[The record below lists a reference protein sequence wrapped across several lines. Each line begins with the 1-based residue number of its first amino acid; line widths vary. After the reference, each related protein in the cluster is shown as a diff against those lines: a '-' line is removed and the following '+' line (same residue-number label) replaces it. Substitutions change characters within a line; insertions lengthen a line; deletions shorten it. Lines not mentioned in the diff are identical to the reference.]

1 MDLKKYSVILADPAW
16 LFRVWNHESGIAKS
30 PEKHYNVMD
39 DKAICDLPIKQL
51 SESNSVLFIW
61 TIYPKLFD
69 TEKIIK
75 AWGFKY
81 KTLGFEWLKLNKKW
95 AESLYKIMPPMF
107 APGIGKPADYD
118 LLQKLF
124 FLGLGYYT
132 RANPEPCLLATRG
145 SMPVAVHNE
154 RNIIIAPIREH
165 SRKPDEQYTKIE
177 NLYPAGNRLELFAR
191 HARPGWDHWGNQA
204 ENSIDL
210 TPYYELQ
217 KAERSRA
224 GTV

>member
-1 MDLKKYSVILADPAW
+1 VFYLFGLFTRHCLTLKRLLRHGDL
-16 LFRVWNHESGIAKS
+16 N
-30 PEKHYNVMD
+30 
-39 DKAICDLPIKQL
+39 
-51 SESNSVLFIW
+51 
-61 TIYPKLFD
+61 
-69 TEKIIK
+69 
-75 AWGFKY
+75 

-95 AESLYKIMPPMF
+95 NDAYYKIMPDMF
-107 APGIGKPADYD
+107 APSFGKLADYR
-118 LLQKLF
+118 LLEKLF
-124 FLGLGYYT
+124 FMGMGYYT
-132 RANPEPCLLATRG
+132 RGNPEPCLLATRG

-154 RNIIIAPIREH
+154 RNIIISPIREH
-165 SRKPDEQYTKIE
+165 SRKPDEQYQKIE

-217 KAERSRA
+217 QAERSRA